1 MLNIKRPDAGFSL
14 IELIMVMVIAG
25 VLMTFATL
33 GFNSWNKKALIEKQ
47 TRELLSDAN
56 AARTES
62 LFRKKQHSIVFNA
75 DATGY
80 AFKRYSSENE
90 STYKGTTLFSKKFS
104 SQMKSKTGAS
114 IADDV
119 LLFDT
124 RGFALSLN
132 TIRVEP
138 VGSGA
143 SFDCI
148 VISGSRT
155 NIGQMSGG
163 ECVQK

>member
-1 MLNIKRPDAGFSL
+1 MLNKKNVSAGFSL
-14 IELIMVMVIAG
+14 TELIIVMAIAG
-25 VLMTFATL
+25 ILMSIATL
-33 GFNSWNKKALIEKQ
+33 AFNNWNLKAQIEKQ

-56 AARTES
+56 SARTES
-62 LFRKKQHSIVFNA
+62 LFRKKQHSIVFNE

-90 STYKGTTLFSKKFS
+90 NMFNGATLYSKRFSK
-104 SQMKSKTGAS
+104 QMKSKTGTS
-114 IADDV
+114 IADKV
-119 LLFDT
+119 LLFDS
-124 RGFALSLN
+124 RGFALFPQ

-138 VGSGA
+138 MGSGA
-143 SFDCI
+143 AFDCV

-155 NIGQMSGG
+155 NLGQMAGG